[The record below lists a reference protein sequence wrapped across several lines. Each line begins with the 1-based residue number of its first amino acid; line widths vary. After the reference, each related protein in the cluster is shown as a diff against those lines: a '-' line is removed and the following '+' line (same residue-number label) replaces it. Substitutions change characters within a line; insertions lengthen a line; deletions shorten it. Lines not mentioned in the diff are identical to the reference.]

1 MEQLQATL
9 SSAISKESH
18 EKLQQELDAAL
29 ANLQLKKDECE
40 KLMLDQTKEKIA
52 QDEEEAKEVQRLNDA
67 LKTQNTLIDNLR
79 ENLNDNEKG
88 LATRAIPICFCF
100 FLVKKSLI
108 HALYDDPLSVG
119 NTIVLSSSS
128 SSNSLISFSDLKCPF
143 KLFRCPQPCRE
154 R

>member
-1 MEQLQATL
+1 MTWPDSQQKQQVEQLQATL
-9 SSAISKESH
+9 SSTISKESH

-52 QDEEEAKEVQRLNDA
+52 QDEEEAKEVTRLNDA

-88 LATRAIPICFCF
+88 LATRAIPIWF
-100 FLVKKSLI
+100 FLLKS
-108 HALYDDPLSVG
+108 HRYMPA
-119 NTIVLSSSS
+119 
-128 SSNSLISFSDLKCPF
+128 
-143 KLFRCPQPCRE
+143 E
-154 R
+154 

>member
-1 MEQLQATL
+1 MLVTWPDSQQKQQVEQLQATL

-29 ANLQLKKDECE
+29 TNLQLKKDECE

-67 LKTQNTLIDNLR
+67 LKTQNTLIDKLR

-88 LATRAIPICFCF
+88 LSTRAITIWF
-100 FLVKKSLI
+100 FWLKS
-108 HALYDDPLSVG
+108 HWYMPA
-119 NTIVLSSSS
+119 
-128 SSNSLISFSDLKCPF
+128 
-143 KLFRCPQPCRE
+143 E
-154 R
+154 

>member
-1 MEQLQATL
+1 MLVTWPDSQQKQQVEQLQATL

-29 ANLQLKKDECE
+29 ANLQLKKDEYE

-67 LKTQNTLIDNLR
+67 LKTQNTLIDKLR

-88 LATRAIPICFCF
+88 LATRAIPIWFFC
-100 FLVKKSLI
+100 
-108 HALYDDPLSVG
+108 
-119 NTIVLSSSS
+119 
-128 SSNSLISFSDLKCPF
+128 
-143 KLFRCPQPCRE
+143 
-154 R
+154 

>member
-1 MEQLQATL
+1 MLVTWPDSQQKQQVEQLQATL

-29 ANLQLKKDECE
+29 TNLQLKKDECE

-67 LKTQNTLIDNLR
+67 LKTQNTLIDKLR

-88 LATRAIPICFCF
+88 LSTRAITIWF
-100 FLVKKSLI
+100 FWFKS
-108 HALYDDPLSVG
+108 HWYMPA
-119 NTIVLSSSS
+119 
-128 SSNSLISFSDLKCPF
+128 
-143 KLFRCPQPCRE
+143 E
-154 R
+154 

>member
-128 SSNSLISFSDLKCPF
+128 SSNSLISLSDLKCPF
-143 KLFRCPQPCRE
+143 KLFRCPQPCRG

>member
-1 MEQLQATL
+1 MTWPDSQQKQQVEQLQATL

-52 QDEEEAKEVQRLNDA
+52 QDEEEAKEVQRLNEA
-67 LKTQNTLIDNLR
+67 LKTQNALIDKLR

-88 LATRAIPICFCF
+88 LSTRAITIWFFWLKAIDTCLQSKSITLYNRLVFSPI
-100 FLVKKSLI
+100 
-108 HALYDDPLSVG
+108 
-119 NTIVLSSSS
+119 
-128 SSNSLISFSDLKCPF
+128 FSKLK
-143 KLFRCPQPCRE
+143 E
-154 R
+154 N